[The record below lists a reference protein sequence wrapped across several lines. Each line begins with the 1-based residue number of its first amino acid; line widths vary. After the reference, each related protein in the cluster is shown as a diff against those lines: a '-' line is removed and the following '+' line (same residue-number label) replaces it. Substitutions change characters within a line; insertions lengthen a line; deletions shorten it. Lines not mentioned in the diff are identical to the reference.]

1 MDTKS
6 TIKASGTISGAFY
19 EDNLIGG
26 QIENQDNLSGIV
38 QQQQYQKGIVHI
50 EDNIKGYVQQESN
63 LKGVVDSDFTIV
75 GVINYY
81 QSSSDF
87 PTYRGPYIVTPTKY
101 EQLLETQNKVMK
113 ADVKV
118 KAIPYYETSNQS
130 GTTVYIANEV

>member
-6 TIKASGTISGAFY
+6 TIKVNGTISGAFY

-26 QIENQDNLSGIV
+26 QIENRDNLSGIV
-38 QQQQYQKGIVHI
+38 QKQQYQKGIVHI
-50 EDNIKGYVQQESN
+50 EDNIKGYVEQETN
-63 LKGVVDSDFTIV
+63 LQGVVDSDFTIV

-81 QSSSDF
+81 QSPSEF
-87 PTYRGPYIVTPTKY
+87 PTYPGPYIVTPTKH
-101 EQLLETQNKVMK
+101 EQLLETQNKLMK

-118 KAIPYYETSNQS
+118 KAIPYYETSNIN